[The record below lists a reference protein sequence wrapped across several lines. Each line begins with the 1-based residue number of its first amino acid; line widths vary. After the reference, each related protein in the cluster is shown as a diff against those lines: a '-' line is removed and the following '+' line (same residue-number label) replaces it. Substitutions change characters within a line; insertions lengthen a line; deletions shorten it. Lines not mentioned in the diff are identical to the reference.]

1 MGLFVSNDNLNGYNS
16 GYHTDL
22 YSPYDYTIYDE
33 GVDINYTT
41 LGYEIVAESQ
51 QEWNT
56 LMKQVALNE
65 LAVYSSNGCREVL
78 YEAVDFSA
86 LFTRIKNFFKK
97 LADKVKAIFHSF
109 MAKLSSILSR
119 DSTFAKKY
127 GDDFIRKV
135 QNIRDDFEFKGYTF
149 TIKKFSNRDDI
160 TFDSQL
166 ANIYINKAKVGETK
180 IDNSIVNL
188 LNSRGS
194 VNDSLLNPSTF
205 VESVGYYG
213 DYYVLNEYK
222 FNKVTDYDKIY
233 IIHTYGNDTVF
244 GKNNMDFINNLYN
257 QNKQL
262 NGGEMIRVRAIF
274 DKIYNKVNC
283 NRKVKVTDDL
293 TYEYVLEL
301 LKFLHDVIE
310 KKFENNINDTIK
322 RFEGNKSLLS
332 STNIQIL
339 NTLMS
344 KLKNA
349 NIDASLLGQYDPTTQ
364 TSGSSSGNSGS
375 SGGQSSTKEY
385 DLEECKGILQKII
398 NDKYAAGSYNEDE
411 FRDLINQKY
420 IQIAKQLNGRN
431 TLTENEVEKYK
442 KVFTNLIEDFN
453 KKHPKVD
460 LDDKVN
466 EIIEKYPNYE
476 NDVKFNKEI
485 NDLSNKFKDKQ
496 NPMKTDEYIKKLED
510 IVNRYNKAYQAAQA
524 SGSGPSSS
532 GSGSQQQQNSQTS
545 SNKMS
550 KKDFINKIKVIKSKL
565 NNGSF
570 NNEFINK
577 YNSLL
582 NDYKLDNDYF
592 DSQVTELDKTNA
604 EKYLDELEKFVEE
617 LNKRNPQSSSSGS
630 TSNSGGNSGGSRSSG
645 GSSGSGSVSGRD
657 INYNSPAE
665 KADVYKRANINI
677 QDNSEDIHDT
687 IRGAVAKLYTDNSSA
702 ADSYSERDFK
712 NELFK
717 LFRNGADKKDSIPA
731 SEIKKNAS
739 AIVDEVTTYK
749 NTKDMAKESTNTVVK
764 AIDSVINKLD
774 EYIKRSNKNWT
785 EGSDGT
791 LTSNFT
797 NLLTTI
803 TNVFFKTSRSDIVL
817 ANNIYLTA
825 LKDRCIQ
832 NKNIMVK
839 VIAGY
844 DSKKMKN
851 TNESYDYD
859 NDYIYNNNS
868 NSFLDKGYWYYLQVK

>member
-1 MGLFVSNDNLNGYNS
+1 MGLFVSNDNLNSYS

-22 YSPYDYTIYDE
+22 YSPSDYTIYDE

-51 QEWNT
+51 EEWNT

-78 YEAVDFSA
+78 YEATSFSA
-86 LFTRIKNFFKK
+86 VFNKIKDFFKK
-97 LADKVKAIFHSF
+97 LAEKVKAIFHSF
-109 MAKLSSILSR
+109 MAKMSSVFGKS
-119 DSTFAKKY
+119 SSFAKKY
-127 GDDFIRKV
+127 GNEFINKV

-166 ANIYINKAKVGETK
+166 ATIYTNKAKVGETK

-194 VNDSLLNPSTF
+194 VSDSLLNPSTF
-205 VESVGYYG
+205 VESVGYYD
-213 DYYVLNEYK
+213 DYYVLNEY
-222 FNKVTDYDKIY
+222 NTQNVTEYDKIY
-233 IIHTYGNDTVF
+233 ILHTYGKESIF
-244 GKNNMDFINNLYN
+244 GKDNMDYINNLYN
-257 QNKQL
+257 QKRQITKEEKEKVNK
-262 NGGEMIRVRAIF
+262 IF
-274 DKIYNKVNC
+274 DLVSKYDGKHNKIDGSNFNYYTINDLLNFLKDTLNKNSTNEINIILSMLGSINLDDKSKVNIFF
-283 NRKVKVTDDL
+283 NKL
-293 TYEYVLEL
+293 NNL
-301 LKFLHDVIE
+301 LKKI
-310 KKFENNINDTIK
+310 KNNKFDA
-322 RFEGNKSLLS
+322 S
-332 STNIQIL
+332 IL
-339 NTLMS
+339 N
-344 KLKNA
+344 
-349 NIDASLLGQYDPTTQ
+349 QYNPTTQ
-364 TSGSSSGNSGS
+364 
-375 SGGQSSTKEY
+375 
-385 DLEECKGILQKII
+385 
-398 NDKYAAGSYNEDE
+398 
-411 FRDLINQKY
+411 
-420 IQIAKQLNGRN
+420 
-431 TLTENEVEKYK
+431 
-442 KVFTNLIEDFN
+442 
-453 KKHPKVD
+453 
-460 LDDKVN
+460 
-466 EIIEKYPNYE
+466 
-476 NDVKFNKEI
+476 
-485 NDLSNKFKDKQ
+485 
-496 NPMKTDEYIKKLED
+496 
-510 IVNRYNKAYQAAQA
+510 A
-524 SGSGPSSS
+524 SESGPSSS

-545 SNKMS
+545 SNKIS
-550 KKDFINKIKVIKSKL
+550 KKDFFNKIKVIKSKL

-577 YNSLL
+577 FNSLL
-582 NDYKLDNDYF
+582 DDYKLDNDYF
-592 DSQVTELDKTNA
+592 DNQVTELDKTNA

-630 TSNSGGNSGGSRSSG
+630 TSNSGVNIGGSGSSG
-645 GSSGSGSVSGRD
+645 GGSGSGSGSVGGRN

-665 KADVYKRANINI
+665 KADVYKRANISI

-702 ADSYSERDFK
+702 ADSYNERDFK

-739 AIVDEVTTYK
+739 TIVDEVTTYK
-749 NTKDMAKESTNTVVK
+749 NTKDMAKESTNTVIK

-803 TNVFFKTSRSDIVL
+803 TNTFFKTSRSDIVL

-851 TNESYDYD
+851 TNESYDYGYD
-859 NDYIYNNNS
+859 NDYIYSNNS
-868 NSFLDKGYWYYLQVK
+868 GNSFLDNIIFK

>member
-1 MGLFVSNDNLNGYNS
+1 MGLFVSNDTLNCYSYNS

-22 YSPYDYTIYDE
+22 FSPSDYTIYDE

-127 GDDFIRKV
+127 GNEFIRKV
-135 QNIRDDFEFKGYTF
+135 QNIKDDFEFKGYTF

-194 VNDSLLNPSTF
+194 VSDSLLNPSTF

-213 DYYVLNEYK
+213 DYYVLNEY
-222 FNKVTDYDKIY
+222 NTQNVTEYDKIY
-233 IIHTYGNDTVF
+233 IMSTYGNEVIFGGNNIPYIKGLYKENRQITKEEKERVNKIFDSILKYD
-244 GKNNMDFINNLYN
+244 GKNNKVSEDNYDFYYFIN
-257 QNKQL
+257 
-262 NGGEMIRVRAIF
+262 
-274 DKIYNKVNC
+274 
-283 NRKVKVTDDL
+283 
-293 TYEYVLEL
+293 L
-301 LKFLHDVIE
+301 LGFLS
-310 KKFENNINDTIK
+310 KTL
-322 RFEGNKSLLS
+322 NKS
-332 STNIQIL
+332 STAEIKNIL
-339 NTLMS
+339 NTMS
-344 KLKNA
+344 SVDLNNKAQFGIFITKLNNLLKKIKN
-349 NIDASLLGQYDPTTQ
+349 NKFDASLLGQYNPTAPAP
-364 TSGSSSGNSGS
+364 GSSSGNNGS
-375 SGGQSSTKEY
+375 NNGQSSSNNKKYTEQ
-385 DLEECKGILQKII
+385 ECMDILTKII
-398 NDKYAAGSYNEDE
+398 NDNYKAGSYYEREFNSIIFKKLDDIAKKYKGKEFSQSDVDKYKIEFTKLIDE
-411 FRDLINQKY
+411 FNKNHQQKDFDTELQRIVSNYQKNQPNDANFNQEANK
-420 IQIAKQLNGRN
+420 LLDN
-431 TLTENEVEKYK
+431 YK
-442 KVFTNLIEDFN
+442 NN
-453 KKHPKVD
+453 K
-460 LDDKVN
+460 N
-466 EIIEKYPNYE
+466 
-476 NDVKFNKEI
+476 
-485 NDLSNKFKDKQ
+485 
-496 NPMKTDEYIKKLED
+496 MRTDEFFKELED
-510 IVNRYNKAYQAAQA
+510 LVGRYNKAYQAAQA

-532 GSGSQQQQNSQTS
+532 GSGTAQQSQNNGNT
-545 SNKMS
+545 M
-550 KKDFINKIKVIKSKL
+550 KKDDFKKKFKEIRDSMTNSNYRTEFFNKVANILV
-565 NNGSF
+565 
-570 NNEFINK
+570 
-577 YNSLL
+577 
-582 NDYKLDNDYF
+582 DNDAEISKP
-592 DSQVTELDKTNA
+592 DIEKSIADKILK
-604 EKYLDELEKFVEE
+604 EIEDLVDEY
-617 LNKRNPQSSSSGS
+617 NKKPKNP
-630 TSNSGGNSGGSRSSG
+630 SGGNSGDNSGGSGSVG
-645 GSSGSGSVSGRD
+645 GSSGSGSVGGRNVD
-657 INYNSPAE
+657 YNSPAE
-665 KADVYKRANINI
+665 KADVYKRANISI

-702 ADSYSERDFK
+702 ADSYNERDFK

>member
-1 MGLFVSNDNLNGYNS
+1 MALFVSNDNLNSYS

-22 YSPYDYTIYDE
+22 YSPSDYTIYDE

-51 QEWNT
+51 EEWNT

-127 GDDFIRKV
+127 GQDFINKV

-160 TFDSQL
+160 NFDSQL
-166 ANIYINKAKVGETK
+166 ATIYTNKAKVGETK
-180 IDNSIVNL
+180 IDNSIISL

-194 VNDSLLNPSTF
+194 VSDSLLNPSTF

-222 FNKVTDYDKIY
+222 ISNVKSEYDKIY
-233 IIHTYGNDTVF
+233 ILNSIFPNITNYDSLFLNDDDYI
-244 GKNNMDFINNLYN
+244 KNLYN
-257 QNKQL
+257 SNTVL
-262 NGGEMIRVRAIF
+262 NNEQ
-274 DKIYNKVNC
+274 KTKVNKIF
-283 NRKVKVTDDL
+283 NKLNYSELSKKIKPGVSTYGELYDL
-293 TYEYVLEL
+293 AIIFKNILSGGSVN
-301 LKFLHDVIE
+301 FNNIA
-310 KKFENNINDTIK
+310 KKFDNAGHSSSFEAKVNKNDTKI
-322 RFEGNKSLLS
+322 LLDE
-332 STNIQIL
+332 L
-339 NTLMS
+339 R
-344 KLKNA
+344 KNYFI
-349 NIDASLLGQYDPTTQ
+349 NPNLLGQYNPETQ
-364 TSGSSSGNSGS
+364 ASGSSSGPGNSGS
-375 SGGQSSTKEY
+375 SSSSATQQPQNSDYYTQQEYEQKCDEIKNKLKDQSPKNISNWSNDAENETRKKYRKTFNDFYNGKIHKSEADREFKE
-385 DLEECKGILQKII
+385 LEELVG
-398 NDKYAAGSYNEDE
+398 
-411 FRDLINQKY
+411 
-420 IQIAKQLNGRN
+420 
-431 TLTENEVEKYK
+431 
-442 KVFTNLIEDFN
+442 
-453 KKHPKVD
+453 
-460 LDDKVN
+460 
-466 EIIEKYPNYE
+466 
-476 NDVKFNKEI
+476 
-485 NDLSNKFKDKQ
+485 
-496 NPMKTDEYIKKLED
+496 
-510 IVNRYNKAYQAAQA
+510 RYNKAYQAAQA

-532 GSGSQQQQNSQTS
+532 GGAAQQPQ
-545 SNKMS
+545 
-550 KKDFINKIKVIKSKL
+550 
-565 NNGSF
+565 NNGNTVKKTDF
-570 NNEFINK
+570 NIKWKDIMKKMTNSNYRSEFIDK
-577 YNSLL
+577 SSEIQI
-582 NDYKLDNDYF
+582 DNF
-592 DSQVTELDKTNA
+592 TELDKQEI
-604 EKYLDELEKFVEE
+604 EKTIADKLYKQLEDLVDEY
-617 LNKRNPQSSSSGS
+617 NKKPKNSNPSGG
-630 TSNSGGNSGGSRSSG
+630 NSGGNSGGSGSVG
-645 GSSGSGSVSGRD
+645 GSSGSGSAGGRNIEYD
-657 INYNSPAE
+657 SPAK
-665 KADVYKRANINI
+665 KADVYKRANISI

-702 ADSYSERDFK
+702 ADSYNERDFK

-717 LFRNGADKKDSIPA
+717 LFRNGADKKNSIPA

-749 NTKDMAKESTNTVVK
+749 NTKDMAKESTNTVIK

-785 EGSDGT
+785 EGSDGV

-803 TNVFFKTSRSDIVL
+803 TNTFFKTSRSDIVL

-851 TNESYDYD
+851 TNESYNYGYD
-859 NDYIYNNNS
+859 NDYIYNNS
-868 NSFLDKGYWYYLQVK
+868 GNSFLDNIIFK

>member
-1 MGLFVSNDNLNGYNS
+1 MGLFVSNDNLNSYNS

-22 YSPYDYTIYDE
+22 YSPSDYTIYDE

-127 GDDFIRKV
+127 GQDFINKV
-135 QNIRDDFEFKGYTF
+135 QNIKDDFEFKGYTF

-194 VNDSLLNPSTF
+194 VSDSLLNPSTF

-222 FNKVTDYDKIY
+222 ISNVKNEYDKIY
-233 IIHTYGNDTVF
+233 ILHNIF
-244 GKNNMDFINNLYN
+244 PSINNYNNLFLYDDDYIEDLYK
-257 QNKQL
+257 NKTVL
-262 NGGEMIRVRAIF
+262 NDEQ
-274 DKIYNKVNC
+274 KNKVNEIF
-283 NRKVKVTDDL
+283 NKLNYGNLIKKIKPGITTYGELYDL
-293 TYEYVLEL
+293 AII
-301 LKFLHDVIE
+301 FE
-310 KKFENNINDTIK
+310 KILSGNSINNFKDIAKQFNNIGHNLSFNMKASRNDI
-322 RFEGNKSLLS
+322 
-332 STNIQIL
+332 
-339 NTLMS
+339 NTL
-344 KLKNA
+344 LNELRKNYII
-349 NIDASLLGQYDPTTQ
+349 NPNLLGQYNPE
-364 TSGSSSGNSGS
+364 TSNQQNTGSSSGSGS
-375 SGGQSSTKEY
+375 QQQQNNPDTDYYSFGQYASLYQNIYKQVHFSSA
-385 DLEECKGILQKII
+385 
-398 NDKYAAGSYNEDE
+398 NNEDS
-411 FRDLINQKY
+411 
-420 IQIAKQLNGRN
+420 
-431 TLTENEVEKYK
+431 
-442 KVFTNLIEDFN
+442 FN
-453 KKHPKVD
+453 KKVD
-460 LDDKVN
+460 EIEQKYKLNTHDRNGKITKSEADKCL
-466 EIIEKYPNYE
+466 
-476 NDVKFNKEI
+476 KEI
-485 NDLSNKFKDKQ
+485 ENLKN
-496 NPMKTDEYIKKLED
+496 N
-510 IVNRYNKAYQAAQA
+510 YNKAYQAAQA

-550 KKDFINKIKVIKSKL
+550 KKDFSDKIKVIKSKL
-565 NNGSF
+565 NNRSF

-577 YNSLL
+577 FNSLL
-582 NDYKLDNDYF
+582 DDYKLDNDYF
-592 DSQVTELDKTNA
+592 DNQVTELDKTNA

-645 GSSGSGSVSGRD
+645 GGSGSGSGSVGGRN

-665 KADVYKRANINI
+665 KADVYKRANISI

-851 TNESYDYD
+851 TNESYDYGYN
-859 NDYIYNNNS
+859 NDYIYNNS
-868 NSFLDKGYWYYLQVK
+868 GNSFLDNIIFK

>member
-1 MGLFVSNDNLNGYNS
+1 MALFVNNDNLNGYGYNS

-22 YSPYDYTIYDE
+22 YSPSDYTIYDE

-51 QEWNT
+51 EEWNT

-127 GDDFIRKV
+127 GQDFINKV

-166 ANIYINKAKVGETK
+166 ATIYANKAKVGETK
-180 IDNSIVNL
+180 IDNSIISL

-205 VESVGYYG
+205 VESVSYYG

-222 FNKVTDYDKIY
+222 ISNVKSEYDKIY
-233 IIHTYGNDTVF
+233 ILNSIFPNITNYNSLFLNDDDYIKDLYNSNTVLNNEQKTKVNRIFNKLNYGELSKKIKPGVSTYGELYDLAIIFKSILAGGSANFDNIAKRF
-244 GKNNMDFINNLYN
+244 DNAGRNSDFN
-257 QNKQL
+257 
-262 NGGEMIRVRAIF
+262 E
-274 DKIYNKVNC
+274 KVNK
-283 NRKVKVTDDL
+283 NDIKILLD
-293 TYEYVLEL
+293 EL
-301 LKFLHDVIE
+301 Q
-310 KKFENNINDTIK
+310 KKYYINP
-322 RFEGNKSLLS
+322 N
-332 STNIQIL
+332 
-339 NTLMS
+339 
-344 KLKNA
+344 
-349 NIDASLLGQYDPTTQ
+349 LLGKYNPETQ
-364 TSGSSSGNSGS
+364 ASGSSSSNNGS
-375 SGGQSSTKEY
+375 SNGQSSSNNRKYTEQ
-385 DLEECKGILQKII
+385 ECMDILTKII
-398 NDKYAAGSYNEDE
+398 NDNYKAGSYYERE
-411 FRDLINQKY
+411 FNSIVFKKLDD
-420 IQIAKQLNGRN
+420 IA
-431 TLTENEVEKYK
+431 EKYK
-442 KVFTNLIEDFN
+442 GKEFLQSDVDKYKIEFTKLIDGFN
-453 KKHPKVD
+453 KNHQPKDFDTELQRTVSKYQKTHPNDANFDQEANKLLNTYKND
-460 LDDKVN
+460 ETMRTDKFFKELDNLVG
-466 EIIEKYPNYE
+466 
-476 NDVKFNKEI
+476 
-485 NDLSNKFKDKQ
+485 
-496 NPMKTDEYIKKLED
+496 
-510 IVNRYNKAYQAAQA
+510 RYNKAYQASQA

-532 GSGSQQQQNSQTS
+532 GSAAQQPQNNGNTIKNDDLKKKLNEIRS
-545 SNKMS
+545 KMNNVSYQIDFDDDWSKVLSKYGYDS
-550 KKDFINKIKVIKSKL
+550 KKPEIEKSTADKIIKEIEDLVDEYNKKPK
-565 NNGSF
+565 
-570 NNEFINK
+570 
-577 YNSLL
+577 NS
-582 NDYKLDNDYF
+582 
-592 DSQVTELDKTNA
+592 
-604 EKYLDELEKFVEE
+604 
-617 LNKRNPQSSSSGS
+617 NPSSG
-630 TSNSGGNSGGSRSSG
+630 NSGGNSGGSGSVGG
-645 GSSGSGSVSGRD
+645 GSGSGSGSVGDRNID
-657 INYNSPAE
+657 YDSPAK
-665 KADVYKRANINI
+665 KADVYKRANISI

-702 ADSYSERDFK
+702 ADSYNERDFK

-749 NTKDMAKESTNTVVK
+749 NTKDMAKESTNTVIK

-774 EYIKRSNKNWT
+774 EYIKRSNKNWN
-785 EGSDGT
+785 EGSDGI

-803 TNVFFKTSRSDIVL
+803 TNTFFKTSRSDIVL

-851 TNESYDYD
+851 TNESYNYGYD
-859 NDYIYNNNS
+859 NDYIYNNS
-868 NSFLDKGYWYYLQVK
+868 GNSFLDNIIFK

>member
-1 MGLFVSNDNLNGYNS
+1 MGFFVSNDNLNSYS

-22 YSPYDYTIYDE
+22 YSPSDYTIYDE

-127 GDDFIRKV
+127 GDEFIRRV

-180 IDNSIVNL
+180 IDNSIISL

-194 VNDSLLNPSTF
+194 VSDSLLNPSTF

-213 DYYVLNEYK
+213 DYYVLNEY
-222 FNKVTDYDKIY
+222 NTQNVTEYDKIY
-233 IIHTYGNDTVF
+233 IMSTYGNEAIFGGNSIPYIKGLYKENRQITKEEKERVNKIFDSILKYD
-244 GKNNMDFINNLYN
+244 GKNNKVSEDNYDFYY
-257 QNKQL
+257 
-262 NGGEMIRVRAIF
+262 F
-274 DKIYNKVNC
+274 DK
-283 NRKVKVTDDL
+283 
-293 TYEYVLEL
+293 L
-301 LKFLHDVIE
+301 LDFLS
-310 KKFENNINDTIK
+310 KTL
-322 RFEGNKSLLS
+322 NKS
-332 STNIQIL
+332 STAEIKNIL
-339 NTLMS
+339 NTMS
-344 KLKNA
+344 SVDENNKVQFGIFITKLNNLLKKIKN
-349 NIDASLLGQYDPTTQ
+349 NKFDASLLGQYNPTAPAP
-364 TSGSSSGNSGS
+364 GSSSGS
-375 SGGQSSTKEY
+375 SGNGSAQQSQTNNSNSSTDY
-385 DLEECKGILQKII
+385 YSFGQ
-398 NDKYAAGSYNEDE
+398 YASLYQNIYKQVHFSSANNEDS
-411 FRDLINQKY
+411 
-420 IQIAKQLNGRN
+420 
-431 TLTENEVEKYK
+431 
-442 KVFTNLIEDFN
+442 FN
-453 KKHPKVD
+453 KKVD
-460 LDDKVN
+460 EIEQKYKLNTHDRNGKITKSEADKCL
-466 EIIEKYPNYE
+466 
-476 NDVKFNKEI
+476 KEI
-485 NDLSNKFKDKQ
+485 ENLKN
-496 NPMKTDEYIKKLED
+496 N
-510 IVNRYNKAYQAAQA
+510 YNKAYQAAQA

-550 KKDFINKIKVIKSKL
+550 KKDFVDKIKVIKSKL

-570 NNEFINK
+570 NNEFTNK
-577 YNSLL
+577 FNSLL

-630 TSNSGGNSGGSRSSG
+630 TSNSSGNSGGSRSSG
-645 GSSGSGSVSGRD
+645 GSSGSGSVGGRNID
-657 INYNSPAE
+657 YNSPAE
-665 KADVYKRANINI
+665 KADVYKRANISI

-702 ADSYSERDFK
+702 ADSYNERDFK

-764 AIDSVINKLD
+764 AIDTVINKLD